1 MVKLKRDKSVDRL
14 AFEQLSSVHCRSASV
29 LPTFSSFQMLLF
41 FIFVVFPIHLA
52 RSCPLTDQY
61 LSRCHCGILTNS
73 DSYIKCEENTLDHVP
88 SFKRSFPYDELILSN
103 NQIVNLTRSAF
114 DPIKTIKRIHLQ
126 NNSLSSIDP
135 DLLRLL
141 GNYLEELILTGD
153 DHIDSLEFLTRYPL
167 KKLRILKLDHF
178 NLNGMNLERILLNM
192 TKLEIV
198 HLRSC
203 QLVRLPNLPHLQE
216 LDLENNQL
224 AYSIHL
230 STSYVRLNLAQNTI
244 RSIILEK
251 NPQLMRLTLSK
262 NRLNEF
268 VSFATSNPKL
278 KDLDLSGNALSSLD
292 FGMFS
297 EQLMSLNL
305 DSNRFLSINFNEL
318 PAQLHSLSLRKN
330 LIKQLRFSRRNAS
343 LLSLDLSENQLKTIE
358 KNSLFRKLTHL
369 NLQGNPLQ
377 CNCHL
382 DWLHQ
387 LVRHP
392 SPLNAST
399 WTCQSS
405 DTNLSPFLS
414 ADFQCPSLMIPRIV
428 SFNISYTQISSMNG
442 LLIQWSI
449 VDDYRT
455 IDFLQISLSEP
466 FFLSSKLHPNQT
478 QLFLTDQ
485 IEFERQYHICLL
497 LFHRYARDKYCR
509 EIFTDKLTVLTSD
522 EHRSANSDHSRASLP
537 STMNLHLMLIGSAM
551 GGLLT
556 LVLIFTCCY
565 LCFQIQKYHWKK
577 SRSKSLYQHSHA
589 PYYSTNPNSHYPI
602 YHSHSTTC
610 PYHQENTSNSTDSSQ
625 IDTSLSTTASQLKHI
640 YQTIDTQDYPHLN
653 RQTELF
659 DLWNQ
664 SLKHKR

>member
-1 MVKLKRDKSVDRL
+1 MKCVHRRSV
-14 AFEQLSSVHCRSASV
+14 SV
-29 LPTFSSFQMLLF
+29 LHSFQMFLF
-41 FIFVVFPIHLA
+41 FIFVVHLVH
-52 RSCPLTDQY
+52 SCPLTDNY
-61 LSRCHCGILTNS
+61 LSRCHCGILTNGE
-73 DSYIKCEENTLDHVP
+73 SYIKCDENTLDHVP

-103 NQIVNLTRSAF
+103 NHIVNLTRSAF
-114 DPIKTIKRIHLQ
+114 DPIKTIKRLHLQ
-126 NNSLSSIDP
+126 NNRLSSIDS

-153 DHIDSLEFLTRYPL
+153 DHLANLEFLTRYPL
-167 KKLRILKLDHF
+167 KKLRVLKLDHF
-178 NLNGMNLERILLNM
+178 NLNGLDLERILLNM

-203 QLVRLPNLPHLQE
+203 QLARLPNLPHLQE
-216 LDLENNQL
+216 LDVENNQL

-230 STSYVRLNLAQNTI
+230 TTSYVQLNLAHNAI
-244 RSIILEK
+244 RSIVLEK
-251 NPQLMRLTLSK
+251 NPHLMRLTVAK

-268 VSFATSNPKL
+268 VSFASSNPKL
-278 KDLDLSGNALSSLD
+278 KDVDLSGNTLSSLD

-305 DSNRFLSINFNEL
+305 DFNRFLSINFNEL
-318 PAQLHSLSLRKN
+318 PVQLHSLSVRKN
-330 LIKQLRFSRRNAS
+330 LIKQLRFPRRNSS
-343 LLSLDLSENQLKTIE
+343 LLSLDLGENQLKTIE
-358 KNSLFRKLTHL
+358 KNPLFRKLTSL
-369 NLQGNPLQ
+369 NLQGNPLL

-387 LVRHP
+387 LVRSS

-405 DTNLSPFLS
+405 DANVSSFLS

-428 SFNISYTQISSMNG
+428 KFNISYVQISSLNG
-442 LLIQWSI
+442 LLIQWNI
-449 VDDYRT
+449 VDDYQT
-455 IDFLQISLSEP
+455 IDFLQISLSDP
-466 FFLSSKLHPNQT
+466 FFLSSKLHRNQT
-478 QLFLTDQ
+478 QLFLTDR
-485 IEFERQYHICLL
+485 IESDRQYHICLL

-509 EIFTDKLTVLTSD
+509 EIFTDKLTVLTTSD
-522 EHRSANSDHSRASLP
+522 EPRSANSDHSRASSP
-537 STMNLHLMLIGSAM
+537 STMNLHLMLIGSAI

-556 LVLIFTCCY
+556 LILIFTCCY

-577 SRSKSLYQHSHA
+577 SRPTSLYQHSHV
-589 PYYSTNPNSHYPI
+589 PYYSTNPNLHLPI

-640 YQTIDTQDYPHLN
+640 YQTIDAQDYPRLN